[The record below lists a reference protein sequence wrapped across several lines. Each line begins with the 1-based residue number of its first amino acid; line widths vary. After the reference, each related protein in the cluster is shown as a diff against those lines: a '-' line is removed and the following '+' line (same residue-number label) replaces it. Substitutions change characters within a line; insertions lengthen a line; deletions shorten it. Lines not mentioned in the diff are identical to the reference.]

1 MADPDRIDIP
11 RLARVLGV
19 TRTQVEDACVEAG
32 LDPIGGIHR
41 SYEERVRQVI
51 RRWAVEGRL

>member
-1 MADPDRIDIP
+1 M
-11 RLARVLGV
+11 

-41 SYEERVRQVI
+41 SYEERVRQVL
-51 RRWAVEGRL
+51 RRWAVEGRI